1 MTHRRTHSSTMPSPV
16 IRDAQRS
23 ASSAGTLPP
32 RSSFIVHRSSFSSRP
47 GFSFTEILFSVIIL
61 GIGFIMVAAIF
72 PVAIQQ
78 GKVTTEEGTAA
89 GVAREALSYLGQAGA
104 NSDSIPDSQGGPL
117 FPATGDGYSSAV
129 NPPNPGLVFSLR
141 DPQPSGALHPLDG
154 AAAPGNNP
162 LLPGMTIST
171 DNLWN
176 RLNLSLVV
184 PSDQR
189 YAFVGL
195 YRRNG
200 NPADRR
206 TWSPFVQAWF
216 IPVTARSRT
225 VYSPG
230 SVTGNPSTL
239 GPDIYSAGGGTV
251 NLQARLAKIS
261 IDIDPTSGANYN
273 AAAPPAY
280 VLYNWSGT
288 ITPVGRY
295 SPNAI
300 FENCYV
306 IIANDQIAY
315 PAPSGSATASVNSGR
330 ITGHIYHVG
339 LRRPDLDTAITT
351 GAFANNSVVAYDLSP
366 NGSFTPD
373 PGNNGYFDNPVG
385 SVDDILTVGMAH
397 KAGLTGA
404 QFPFTG
410 YSPYGT
416 TSDTAPVAPAGGYVA
431 GPADAYVIGT
441 DIAPGAD
448 PGQSQDISAF
458 TTFIK
463 VN

>member
-1 MTHRRTHSSTMPSPV
+1 MPPTPALRYSEEP
-16 IRDAQRS
+16 DS
-23 ASSAGTLPP
+23 P
-32 RSSFIVHRSSFSSRP
+32 RSSFIVPPSQLNFRR
-47 GFSFTEILFSVIIL
+47 GFSFTEILFAVIIL

-89 GVAREALSYLGQAGA
+89 GIAREALSYLGQVGA

-117 FPATGDGYSSAV
+117 FPATGTGFSLAPY
-129 NPPNPGLVFSLR
+129 PGLVYSFR
-141 DPQPSGALHPLDG
+141 DPQPSGELHPLDG
-154 AAAPGNNP
+154 AVAPGKNT
-162 LLPGMTIST
+162 LLTAITPST

-200 NPADRR
+200 DPNDRR

-216 IPVTARSRT
+216 IPVTARSRS

-230 SVTGNPSTL
+230 SISASPSTL
-239 GPDIYSAGGGTV
+239 GPDIYNAGGGTV
-251 NLQARLAKIS
+251 NLQARLAKVS
-261 IDIDPTSGANYN
+261 IDIDPTSGATYN
-273 AAAPPAY
+273 ANSPPAY
-280 VLYNWSGT
+280 VLYNWSGS
-288 ITPVGRY
+288 ITPAGTY

-315 PAPSGSATASVNSGR
+315 PPSGSATSSVNSGR

-339 LRRPDLDTAITT
+339 LRRPDLDNPSFMFNGGSNGVT
-351 GAFANNSVVAYDLSP
+351 AYDLSP

-373 PGNNGYFDNPVG
+373 PGNNGYFDSPIG
-385 SVDDILTVGMAH
+385 SVDDILTVGVAY
-397 KAGLTGA
+397 KASLTGA
-404 QFPFTG
+404 QFPFAG
-410 YSPYGT
+410 YGPYGN
-416 TSDTAPVAPAGGYVA
+416 TSDKPPVAPAGGYFP

-448 PGQSQDISAF
+448 PGQAQDISAF